1 MKKALITFS
10 VLLLFVHLD
19 LIAQTTN
26 SLTFSEV
33 MFYPT
38 ENNGEF
44 IEIYNTSTTQTI
56 NLTGYKIKY
65 YTSTA
70 DNLVAFIGGM
80 DLAPG
85 KFAVVIEND
94 YDYNI
99 GVYKNL
105 IPADAIVLKISDA
118 SFGTSGMAN
127 TTSRDVSLLDPS
139 NNVIDI
145 YVYSADNNPGISDE
159 KFVLNKNNDPSNWR
173 NSTKLNGTP
182 GKINSVTPI
191 TYLNDLSIKLNA
203 LVPSNP
209 VEKDSVLISFIVK
222 NIGALDAS
230 NFSVDIFDDANG
242 DSIKQANEILYT
254 NDFTDL
260 VTNDSI
266 FVQVKFY
273 AAAVGNKSLIG
284 KINFSIDE
292 NISNNTSYVQFSIS
306 ERPASFSD
314 VIINE
319 IMYMPNND
327 EPEWIELFNRSDRNI
342 NLKNWKVTDLTSTT
356 TISTSDYVLA
366 PGDYLVIS
374 NDASISYL
382 YPQTI
387 KLIVKQLPTLNNSGD
402 NIVLKN
408 SNNNTI
414 DSVKYLPD
422 WGGNVGGKSL
432 ERVSSEANSSLAANW
447 KTSES
452 KFKATPSLINSVTQ
466 KNYDLKI
473 KLISTQSKYA
483 EIGKS
488 IQLNVIVEN
497 VGLSNV
503 ANYSVKIF
511 KDRNLNNFEDD
522 DEKIT
527 EQNGTNLQSYQTKEF
542 TFTISEFIAG
552 LNQIIARVDFFNDA
566 FTENNS
572 QLIKINGV
580 TINEVF
586 GDLIVNEIMY
596 APNTGEPEWIELYNK
611 SNKDIELNGYQIYNL
626 TSKNKVVN
634 KSTIIKPQEYI
645 VITKDSSMFSKYV
658 RPQKFVAS
666 NFPLLNNISDAVV
679 VKDSLDRTIDSVKYK
694 NTWGGFSGKSLERID
709 FLISSN
715 DSTNWKTSTNNL
727 GATPGFINSV
737 SQKNFDVAIQNILF
751 TPSKPLAGEKVNLSS
766 VVKNIGKNIA
776 TFKLILNKINKDN
789 SRQKLEESNLLTLS
803 PSSTLKYDFLF
814 SIDKLLNKNTFEILA
829 AFNEDEDLQ
838 NNFINGF
845 IRPAYANGSVLVN
858 EVMYAPTNGEPEWIE
873 FYNNSNFE
881 IDLENWAINDELP
894 SPSKSFIQSNN
905 FLFPPKSFLVVAKDS
920 SIKDFHKSINSK
932 VIIQSFAP
940 LNNDADGVVIKDSYG
955 TIIDSLRYDK
965 TFGGE
970 NGKSLERIAL
980 EVSTNLKSNWGS
992 SKDLELSTPGKI
1004 NSISPKNY
1012 DLEISSLTS
1021 SNKYAIVGKRIK
1033 LNLTIK
1039 NIGKNIADEFSVKI
1053 YIDSNRDNAVSA
1065 NELIY
1070 QKLEKNLAINSSLN
1084 YEIEDASFVA
1094 GKNYYI
1100 AVIEYLPDENED
1112 NNRSN
1117 FYINAVIVNE
1127 ERNDLVINEIMY
1139 APNSQEPEWIEIFN
1153 KSQKQINL
1161 KGYQIANSSTKAKVV
1176 LNDLILKPE
1185 EYFVAAKDSS
1195 FFSKYSL
1202 NKNVIITSFPT
1213 LSNTKDRVMILDSLD
1228 RTIDSLFYKNTWGG
1242 TNGKSLERI
1251 DASLASV
1258 DSSNWKSSL
1267 NQLGATPGF
1276 INSISKKKNDLAVTN
1291 INFNPPQPIAGE
1303 NVRISVDISNI
1314 GKNDAVFN
1322 LVLNLID
1329 KDASKTKVEESNS
1342 LTLSKDSKMSYQ
1354 FSFVINSINTK
1365 QTFEVIANFLADED
1379 ISNNNFTSSVLP
1391 GYSKGIV
1398 LVNEIMY
1405 NPLNGEPEW
1414 IELFNNSNY
1423 DLDLEDWSIT
1433 DVLTTPQKQIIKAKE
1448 TIFSS
1453 KSFLIIAKDSTIKN
1467 FHREINSKLIITSFA
1482 NLNNDADGVVIKD
1495 SRGTTIDSMRY
1506 EYKMGGENGKSLE
1519 RKLLTIDTNEKS
1531 NWGSSKDLELS
1542 TPGRINSIAIKNYDL
1557 TITKITSQPLYPILN
1572 QEVYIGAKVLN
1583 NGVLPANNFK
1593 VKYFEKNNNQFIQFD
1608 ETSVANLS
1616 ANDSLIIYST
1626 KKIKIDDTK
1635 TILCKVIFTTD
1646 EDTLNNSF
1654 AGNIIPG
1661 AKQNSILITE
1671 VMYDPLTK
1679 EPEWIEFYNASN
1691 EIINLKDWAISDLLP
1706 SPTKGIITTKDSYLN
1721 PNSYAIAATDTN
1733 AYAYIPPKNF
1743 YQVKFGSLDNT
1754 EDGVIIYDFRNA
1766 VIDSFKYKSTWGGG
1780 KGISLERISLTKP
1793 TNDSTNWANSI
1804 SFVGASPGIT
1814 NTTSSLKKYEK
1825 GSLIINE
1832 ILYEPST
1839 GNPEFVEF
1847 YNNSNDTIQI
1857 GGMDLRIGDKDKIKL
1872 SSSYFVVPPR
1882 QFFVLASD
1890 TTIFSVYPGLKN
1902 NSLVKISKTLS
1913 LSNSGAKLFIK
1924 DLSGKTLD
1932 SLYYL
1937 PNWHNRNFIDTK
1949 NKSLERI
1956 NPALNSDDKTN
1967 WSSCVANEGAT
1978 PGKANSIF
1986 TESLEPKSKV
1996 SINPNPFSPDG
2007 DGFEDF
2013 TILSFDLPYKI
2024 SQVNMKV
2031 FDNQG
2036 RMVRSVLSNRPS
2048 SSNNSIIFDGL
2059 DDNGKALRMGIYILL
2074 IEFFADGSNNVE
2086 TIKTP
2091 IVIARKL

>member
-1 MKKALITFS
+1 MRKAFIIFS
-10 VLLLFVHLD
+10 TLLLFVHLN

-26 SLTFSEV
+26 PLTFSEV

-38 ENNGEF
+38 EINGEF

-70 DNLVAFIGGM
+70 DNLIAFIGGM

-85 KFAVVIEND
+85 KFAVIIEND
-94 YDYNI
+94 YDYNN

-127 TTSRDVSLLDPS
+127 TTSRDISLLDAS
-139 NNVIDI
+139 NNVIETYI
-145 YVYSADNNPGISDE
+145 YSADNNPGISDE
-159 KFVLNKNNDPSNWR
+159 KFVLNKTNDASNWR

-182 GKINSVTPI
+182 GKINSVTPV
-191 TYLNDLSIKLNA
+191 TYLNDLSIQLNA
-203 LVPSNP
+203 IVPSNP
-209 VEKDSVLISFIVK
+209 VEKDSVLISFVVK

-230 NFSVDIFDDANG
+230 NFSVDIFDDINS
-242 DSIKQANEILYT
+242 DSIKQAGEILFT
-254 NDFTDL
+254 KDFLDL
-260 VTNDSI
+260 VTNDSVI
-266 FVQVKFY
+266 VQIKFY
-273 AAAVGNKSLIG
+273 AASVGSKSIIG
-284 KINFSIDE
+284 KINFLIDE
-292 NISNNTSYVQFSIS
+292 NLTNNSAFVQFIIS
-306 ERPASFSD
+306 EKPASFSD

-319 IMYMPNND
+319 IMYIPNND

-356 TISTSDYVLA
+356 TIITSDYFLA
-366 PGDYLVIS
+366 SGDYVVIS
-374 NDASISYL
+374 NDTSVSSL
-382 YPQTI
+382 YPQTL

-402 NIVLKN
+402 QIVLKN
-408 SNNNTI
+408 LNNSTI

-432 ERVSSEANSSLAANW
+432 ERVSSEANSNLASNW

-452 KFKATPSLINSVTQ
+452 KYKATPSLINSVTP
-466 KNYDLKI
+466 KNYDLRI
-473 KLISTQSKYA
+473 KSISSQAKYV

-497 VGLSNV
+497 TGLNNA

-522 DEKIT
+522 DEKIA
-527 EQNGTNLQSYQTKEF
+527 EQNGSNLSSFQTKEF
-542 TFTISEFIAG
+542 TFNVSEFVIG
-552 LNQIIARVDFFNDA
+552 LNQVIARVDFTNDA

-572 QLIKINGV
+572 QFFKINGV

-586 GDLIVNEIMY
+586 SDLIINEIMY
-596 APNTGEPEWIELYNK
+596 APSNSEPEWIELYNK
-611 SNKDIELNGYQIYNL
+611 SNKDIELKGYQIYNS

-634 KSTIIKPQEYI
+634 KSTIIKPKEYI
-645 VITKDSSMFSKYV
+645 VITKDSSMFSKYPL
-658 RPQKFVAS
+658 PQKYVVS
-666 NFPLLNNISDAVV
+666 NFPLLNNTSDAVV

-694 NTWGGFSGKSLERID
+694 NTWGGINGKSLERIEY
-709 FLISSN
+709 INSSN
-715 DSTNWKTSTNNL
+715 DSTNWKTSTNAL

-737 SQKNFDVAIQNILF
+737 SQKNFDIAIQNILF
-751 TPSKPLAGEKVNLSS
+751 NPSKPLVGEKVNVSCN
-766 VVKNIGKNIA
+766 VKNLGKNNS
-776 TFKLILNKINKDN
+776 TFKLILNRINKDN
-789 SRQKLEESNLLTLS
+789 SRQKLEESNTLTLS
-803 PSSTLKYDFLF
+803 PSSILKYDFLF
-814 SIDKLLNKNTFEILA
+814 SIDKLMSKNSLEVLV

-838 NNFINGF
+838 NNSITGF
-845 IRPAYANGSVLVN
+845 IRPSYAVGSVLIN
-858 EVMYAPTNGEPEWIE
+858 EVLYAPTNGEPEWIE
-873 FYNNSNFE
+873 FYNNSNYD
-881 IDLENWAINDELP
+881 IDLENWTISDELP
-894 SPSKSFIQSNN
+894 SPSKSFIQTNN

-955 TIIDSLRYDK
+955 TIIDSLHYDK
-965 TFGGE
+965 TFGGD
-970 NGKSLERIAL
+970 NGKSLERIAV
-980 EVSTNLKSNWGS
+980 EVLTNLKSNWGS

-1004 NSISPKNY
+1004 NSISPKDF
-1012 DLEISSLTS
+1012 DLEISSITS
-1021 SNKYAIVGKRIK
+1021 LNNYAIVGKRIK
-1033 LNLTIK
+1033 LNFSVK
-1039 NIGKNIADEFSVKI
+1039 NIGKNIADEFSIKI
-1053 YIDSNRDNAVSA
+1053 YVDLNRDNIGSA

-1100 AVIEYLPDENED
+1100 AVVEYPLDQNED
-1112 NNRSN
+1112 NNKSN
-1117 FYINAVIVNE
+1117 FNINAVIVNE

-1139 APNSQEPEWIEIFN
+1139 APNSLEPEWLEIFN
-1153 KSQKQINL
+1153 RSQKQINL
-1161 KGYQIANSSTKAKVV
+1161 KGYQIANSSSKAKVV

-1202 NKNVIITSFPT
+1202 NKNVIIISFPT

-1228 RTIDSLFYKNTWGG
+1228 RMIDSLFYKNTWGG
-1242 TNGKSLERI
+1242 TNGKSIERF
-1251 DASLASV
+1251 DVNLSSV
-1258 DSSNWKSSL
+1258 DSTNWKTSL

-1276 INSISKKKNDLAVTN
+1276 INSISKKKNDLSVIK
-1291 INFNPPQPIAGE
+1291 INFNPTQPIAGE
-1303 NVRISVDISNI
+1303 NVRISVDVSNI

-1322 LVLNLID
+1322 LVLNRIN
-1329 KDASKTKVEESNS
+1329 KDGSKTKVEESNS
-1342 LTLSKDSKMSYQ
+1342 LALSKDSKMSYQ

-1365 QTFEVIANFLADED
+1365 QTFEVVANFLADED
-1379 ISNNNFTSSVLP
+1379 LSNNNFTSSVLP

-1398 LVNEIMY
+1398 LINEIMY

-1414 IELFNNSNY
+1414 IELYNNSNY
-1423 DLDLEDWSIT
+1423 DIDLEDWSIT

-1448 TIFSS
+1448 TIFNP
-1453 KSFLIIAKDSTIKN
+1453 KTFLVIAKDSTIKN
-1467 FHREINSKLIITSFA
+1467 FHREINSKLIIILFA

-1506 EYKMGGENGKSLE
+1506 DYKMGGENGKSLE
-1519 RKLLTIDTNEKS
+1519 RKLLSVDTNEKP

-1557 TITKITSQPLYPILN
+1557 TITKISSLPLYPILN
-1572 QEVYIGAKVLN
+1572 QEVSIGAKILN
-1583 NGVLPANNFK
+1583 NGILAAANFK
-1593 VKYFEKNNNQFIQFD
+1593 IKYFKKENNQFVEFD
-1608 ETSVANLS
+1608 ETSVSNLS
-1616 ANDSLIIYST
+1616 AYDSLIIYST

-1635 TILCKVIFTTD
+1635 TVLCKVIFTSD

-1654 AGNIIPG
+1654 TGNIIPG

-1721 PNSYAIAATDTN
+1721 PNSYAIATTDTN

-1743 YQVKFGSLDNT
+1743 YQVKFGSLGNT

-1766 VIDSFKYKSTWGGG
+1766 VIDSFKYKLSWGGG
-1780 KGISLERISLTKP
+1780 KGISLERISFTKS
-1793 TNDSTNWANSI
+1793 TNDSTNWTNSI
-1804 SFVGASPGIT
+1804 AYVGASPGIT
-1814 NTTSSLKKYEK
+1814 NTTSSLKKYER

-1832 ILYEPST
+1832 IMYEPSS

-1847 YNNSNDTIQI
+1847 YNNSNDSIQV

-1872 SSSYFVVPPR
+1872 SSSYFVVPPK

-1890 TTIFSVYPGLKN
+1890 TTIFSVYPSLKN

-1913 LSNSGAKLFIK
+1913 LSNSGAKLFVK

-2013 TILSFDLPYKI
+2013 TIISFDLPYKI
-2024 SQVNMKV
+2024 SQVNIKV

-2036 RMVRSVLSNRPS
+2036 RMVRTILSNRPS
-2048 SSNNSIIFDGL
+2048 SANNSIIFDGF

-2074 IEFFADGSNNVE
+2074 IEVFAEGSNNVE